1 MRGFVCPLIVMTLAA
16 ASPAAAFT
24 CKLSPDGT
32 SVIVKTSNHNTQPAS
47 CTVTCRFAVPGG
59 AASITCTQTIPAG
72 ATDCTFASG
81 RPPARITGH
90 RPAVTRPA
98 RSRNSRSRKEA

>member
-59 AASITCTQTIPAG
+59 TASITCTQTIPAG
-72 ATDCTFASG
+72 AKDWYVCIRTAAGKNCGA
-81 RPPARITGH
+81 PAGGDETCAK
-90 RPAVTRPA
+90 P
-98 RSRNSRSRKEA
+98 

>member
-59 AASITCTQTIPAG
+59 TASITCTQTIPAG
-72 ATDCTFASG
+72 AKDWYVC
-81 RPPARITGH
+81 I
-90 RPAVTRPA
+90 RPAAGKNCGAPA
-98 RSRNSRSRKEA
+98 GGDETCAKP

>member
-59 AASITCTQTIPAG
+59 TASITCTQTIPAG
-72 ATDCTFASG
+72 ATDWYVC
-81 RPPARITGH
+81 I
-90 RPAVTRPA
+90 RPAAGKNYGAPA
-98 RSRNSRSRKEA
+98 GGDETCAKP